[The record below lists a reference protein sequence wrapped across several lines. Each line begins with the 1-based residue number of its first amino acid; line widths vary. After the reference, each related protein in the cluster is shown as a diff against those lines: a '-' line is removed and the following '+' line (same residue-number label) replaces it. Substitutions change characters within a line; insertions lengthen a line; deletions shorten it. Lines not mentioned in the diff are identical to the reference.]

1 MLRDGILSTE
11 WIYKNIYNFAED
23 EIKEMDEQI
32 VFEYKNKFRRT
43 QIENEGNDP
52 AKSGQSQGTPSDQ
65 TMGRTGHE
73 LDDEG
78 GSPEGGWDG
87 AGRPKEANK
96 YSKDSGA
103 RGRDPLGAH
112 DKKKQYSSG
121 LALAHFDGLKK
132 NMKKFSKK
140 DYQLIN
146 EAETIKSE
154 YKEELKDAKL
164 K

>member
-1 MLRDGILSTE
+1 MSWVEKGNLLVFTIFGFT
-11 WIYKNIYNFAED
+11 ED
-23 EIKEMDEQI
+23 EIKQEDEAI
-32 VFEYKNKFRRT
+32 IFDYRNKFRRN
-43 QIENEGNDP
+43 QIESEGNDP
-52 AKSGQSQGTPSDQ
+52 AQSGESQGTPSDLA
-65 TMGRTGHE
+65 MGRSGHE

-78 GSPEGGWDG
+78 GSPPGGFEG
-87 AGRPKEANK
+87 AGRPKEGGK
-96 YSKDSGA
+96 YGKDSGA

-112 DKKKQYSSG
+112 DKKKQYNPG
-121 LALAHFDGLKK
+121 LALAHFDGLKT

-146 EAETIKSE
+146 EAETIENE